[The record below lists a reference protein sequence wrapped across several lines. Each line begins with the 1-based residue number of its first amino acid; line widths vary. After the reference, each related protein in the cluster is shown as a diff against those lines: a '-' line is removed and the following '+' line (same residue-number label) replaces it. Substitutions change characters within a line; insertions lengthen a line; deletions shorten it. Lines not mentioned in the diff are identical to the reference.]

1 MYHMRVVLYI
11 LILTVSAFAQT
22 VPPFTPP
29 ADLDY
34 HTANIV
40 SEGVRISAEVFA
52 PKSGAGKKLPAIV
65 MGHGWGGVAAQLR
78 RDAVSFAQAG
88 YLVVTFDYRGWGASD
103 SRLATAGGKQVP
115 VREVVDPLAM
125 TTDWLN
131 VLHWIQAEPQF
142 DPAKLGLWGS
152 SYAGGHVVF
161 AAARDPRVK
170 ALVSQVPALDSR
182 PATEAE
188 QQRYF
193 AEATKMARGEIDY
206 PAPRARVVGNLQ
218 GGPVL
223 SKLLLYAPVDDVEKA
238 PKCAMLFIIAEKE
251 ELFDNKDHGI
261 KAYNRAKGPKKLVT
275 IPGIT
280 HYGVYTTERERAHTL
295 AQDWFDE
302 YLKGRK
308 P

>member
-1 MYHMRVVLYI
+1 MP
-11 LILTVSAFAQT
+11 T
-22 VPPFTPP
+22 FTPP
-29 ADLDY
+29 PDIDY

-52 PKSGAGKKLPAIV
+52 PKSEAGKKLPAIV

-78 RDAVSFAQAG
+78 RDAVAFAQAG
-88 YLVVTFDYRGWGASD
+88 YLVVAFDYRGWGASD
-103 SRLATAGGKQVP
+103 SRLATANGKQAP
-115 VREVVDPLAM
+115 VREVVDPLDM

-142 DPAKLGLWGS
+142 DPDRLGIWGS
-152 SYAGGHVVF
+152 SYAGGHVVY

-170 ALVSQVPALDSR
+170 VLVSQVPALDSR
-182 PATEAE
+182 PATDAE
-188 QQRYF
+188 RQRYL
-193 AEATKMARGEIDY
+193 AEATKMARGEVEY

-223 SKLLLYAPVDDVEKA
+223 SKMLLYAPVDDVEKA

-261 KAYNRAKGPKKLVT
+261 KAYNRAVGPKKLVT

-280 HYGVYTTERERAHTL
+280 HYGVYTTAREQAHKIS
-295 AQDWFDE
+295 QEWFDQ
-302 YLKGRK
+302 YLRAVKQ
-308 P
+308 